1 MNQSICDFKNCNKLV
16 NDKRNIMIGRMN
28 PWNRYIKFQS
38 CDACM
43 DHVMLKLNSKLK
55 QLYISRHS

>member
-1 MNQSICDFKNCNKLV
+1 MNQSICDFKNCKKLV

-28 PWNRYIKFQS
+28 PWNRYIKFHS

-43 DHVMLKLNSKLK
+43 DHFMHKLNSKLK
-55 QLYISRHS
+55 QL

>member
-1 MNQSICDFKNCNKLV
+1 MNQPPICDFKNCNKLV

-38 CDACM
+38 CDTCM
-43 DHVMLKLNSKLK
+43 DRFVHRLNNELK
-55 QLYISRHS
+55 QL

>member
-1 MNQSICDFKNCNKLV
+1 MYPPPICDFKNCNKLV

-38 CDACM
+38 CDICM
-43 DHVMLKLNSKLK
+43 DRFMHKLNNELK
-55 QLYISRHS
+55 QL